1 MAWFHLRV
9 LLALSSWVLFI
20 WKVCIYV
27 LLGVSLT
34 ACTLLCPWVVC
45 LAVVA
50 ACSLGLCKTA
60 LLMLE
65 YLLPHRGDKEERGRE
80 KWKAA
85 RCRRTIR
92 KEQLKEQRERKNVRS
107 MHEEWTKRSDS
118 SQRSSVGRRLVYVD
132 RERCRSSYG
141 FIDPSSGG
149 GPCS

>member
-1 MAWFHLRV
+1 MAWFYLRV

-50 ACSLGLCKTA
+50 ACGLGLCKTA

-85 RCRRTIR
+85 RCRRTRR
-92 KEQLKEQRERKNVRS
+92 KEQLKEQRKRKNVRS
-107 MHEEWTKRSDS
+107 CTKS
-118 SQRSSVGRRLVYVD
+118 GRNGPIRHRGVRL
-132 RERCRSSYG
+132 
-141 FIDPSSGG
+141 GG
-149 GPCS
+149 GLYMSTENDASHPMVS